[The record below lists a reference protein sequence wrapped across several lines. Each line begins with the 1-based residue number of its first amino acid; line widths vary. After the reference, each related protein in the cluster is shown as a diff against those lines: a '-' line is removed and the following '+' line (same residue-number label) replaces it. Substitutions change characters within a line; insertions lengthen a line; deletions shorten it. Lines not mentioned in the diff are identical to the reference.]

1 MIDLKPFGEVIIELG
16 YIASYGWIMSFLMPI
31 KIAALMRTTTL
42 MGCLQIIAENLVKIT
57 S

>member
-16 YIASYGWIMSFLMPI
+16 YIVSYGWIMSFLMPI

-42 MGCLQIIAENLVKIT
+42 MGCLQIIAEAIYK
-57 S
+57 